1 VQVGIHAVVVDDDTK
16 AIADALAPV
25 FEKLERELGGDY
37 GGIIEHLWID
47 LELLEYLANADGSPR
62 HSFRFQKR
70 VSGRSHFGL
79 PEAPSKFNVGH
90 FSVRPDF
97 ALLISNPVE
106 LGVGHVLQKIYSTS
120 AILLEKQRQL
130 GGFDATQ
137 FRERFMT
144 QCRQLGYPIEA

>member
-1 VQVGIHAVVVDDDTK
+1 MQVGIHAVVVDEDTK
-16 AIADALAPV
+16 AIAAALTPV
-25 FEKLERELGGDY
+25 FETLGRELEGDY

-47 LELLEYLANADGSPR
+47 LELLEYLAKADGSPR

-97 ALLISNPVE
+97 ALLISPPVE
-106 LGVGHVLQKIYSTS
+106 QGVGHVLQKIYSTS
-120 AILLEKQRQL
+120 AILLKKQRQL

-144 QCRQLGYPIEA
+144 QCRQLGYPIET